1 VSNMITKLFTLL
13 VYSISFMCLSYGDE
27 EKSHDFD
34 PWDLGQIKII
44 AVPEKST
51 VRIDEQVKVSV
62 YLINDSAVD
71 CKFKIAGFRR
81 DNDELEFSY
90 DLKHETFKY
99 DKISIMEIGS
109 GDGHVMILDS
119 NVNVYVKAKKSICIR
134 SDIIV
139 TPFSGKDTTF
149 AVFGFSFHIDN
160 IERKSNDFTFHLQN

>member
-1 VSNMITKLFTLL
+1 MF
-13 VYSISFMCLSYGDE
+13 LSYGDE

-34 PWDLGQIKII
+34 LWDLGQIKII
-44 AVPEKST
+44 AVPEKGA

-62 YLINDSAVD
+62 YLINDSSVD
-71 CKFKIAGFRR
+71 CKFKIEGDRSA
-81 DNDELEFSY
+81 NDKLEFSY
-90 DLKHETFKY
+90 ELKGEIFKY

-109 GDGHVMILDS
+109 GNRHVRMLDA
-119 NVNVYVKAKKSICIR
+119 NHYFNVKAKTSICMR

-139 TPFSGKDTTF
+139 TPFRGKDTTF